1 MQRCDSA
8 FDGDPCIHDCTASLR
23 VSSVC
28 SLSCTAAVSG
38 RLCTAMLRLKKSFVY
53 YCSSWASGK
62 CVQVTDDLRQQ
73 LASANLKAEQ
83 VQGELTSQ
91 QRSSE
96 TSVEALAIEHKC
108 TKDKLQVHACTVY
121 LKKLHCVSEE
131 AATLPRPQ
139 LPSLDLIRK
148 ANALLALSYTLNIW
162 QLPSSVSSMRACEC
176 LVASS
181 PPVPLCCFACS
192 ERCNQTCMILCFPPC
207 P

>member
-1 MQRCDSA
+1 
-8 FDGDPCIHDCTASLR
+8 
-23 VSSVC
+23 
-28 SLSCTAAVSG
+28 
-38 RLCTAMLRLKKSFVY
+38 MLRLRKSFVY

-121 LKKLHCVSEE
+121 LKKLPPYPGLRCQ
-131 AATLPRPQ
+131 A
-139 LPSLDLIRK
+139 LDLIRK
-148 ANALLALSYTLNIW
+148 ANARLALSYTLKIQ
-162 QLPSSVSSMRACEC
+162 QLPGSVSSMRACEW

-192 ERCNQTCMILCFPPC
+192 KKCNQTCVILCFPPC